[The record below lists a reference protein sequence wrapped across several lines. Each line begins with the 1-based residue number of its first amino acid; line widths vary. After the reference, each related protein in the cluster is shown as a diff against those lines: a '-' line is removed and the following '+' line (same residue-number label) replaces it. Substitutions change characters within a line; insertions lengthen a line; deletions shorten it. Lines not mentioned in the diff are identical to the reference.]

1 MKPFG
6 ALVQPNSKV
15 DLYSQ
20 HSFKVDT
27 QGLGHQ
33 FTLWLNVMGSN
44 DGQLK
49 LAISWKV
56 LPMLLSVQKNKK
68 KNPTWLGCLFPKWQF
83 NLTGW
88 SHLKA
93 GFGGRYADSRQ
104 SVSLI
109 TSGRPEGAQCFRT
122 QFCFNDLDG
131 KKQRCQRVKRDE
143 PNAGLYPYSHK
154 MYCIR
159 STAWFLFSYSS
170 LNIVVC
176 EVKHLPQ
183 ENNRS

>member
-33 FTLWLNVMGSN
+33 FTLWLNVMEWN

-122 QFCFNDLDG
+122 QFCFNDLMG
-131 KKQRCQRVKRDE
+131 RSNGVKGSKGMNLMQVFIHIHTRCIVFGRPLDFF
-143 PNAGLYPYSHK
+143 SH
-154 MYCIR
+154 I
-159 STAWFLFSYSS
+159 
-170 LNIVVC
+170 
-176 EVKHLPQ
+176 LP
-183 ENNRS
+183 